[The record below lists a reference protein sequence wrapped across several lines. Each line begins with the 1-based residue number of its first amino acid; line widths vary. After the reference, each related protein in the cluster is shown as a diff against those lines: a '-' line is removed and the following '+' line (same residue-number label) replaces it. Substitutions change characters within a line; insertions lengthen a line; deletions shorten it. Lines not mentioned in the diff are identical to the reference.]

1 MTIHLK
7 ELKVELVISK
17 FKNMNLKDISLEI
30 NDLLEKR
37 RKELELT
44 FIEEEHIY
52 YMKDLDGE
60 IKRNFPSVSKI
71 VKKFHK
77 SFDAEGMA
85 LKMSKGDPE
94 GQAKLLAEWKQ
105 AGDLSTNMGSRVHFE
120 LESDTIS
127 RFGNYKEVRQPIFE
141 INEEQQR
148 KSDNMII
155 AGKQFLDLMLERGGI
170 LLDTEIVLG
179 DPTEQYTG
187 QPDKVWLMMNK
198 EKDDFG
204 FVITDWKTNQ
214 PKNFEVH
221 HYTDKLYPPFN
232 HYHNNALGHYYL
244 QLPLYGRL
252 LRKMLEGTKYSD
264 TKLLGNV
271 IVLLKDDSTFI
282 EYKVPPQINNAIQT
296 MDLSKYISRWSKK

>member
-1 MTIHLK
+1 
-7 ELKVELVISK
+7 
-17 FKNMNLKDISLEI
+17 MNLNDISLEI
-30 NDLLEKR
+30 KELLEER
-37 RKELELT
+37 RKQLELT

-52 YMKDLDGE
+52 YMKDLDGQV
-60 IKRNFPSVSKI
+60 KRNFPSVSKI
-71 VKKFHK
+71 IKKFHK
-77 SFDAEGMA
+77 PFDAEGMA

-94 GQAKLLAEWKQ
+94 GQSQLLAEWKQ

-148 KSDNMII
+148 KSDNMIK
-155 AGKQFLDLMLERGGI
+155 AGKDFLDLMLERGGV

-179 DPTEQYTG
+179 DPEEQYTG
-187 QPDKVWLMMNK
+187 QPDKVWLMENK
-198 EKDDFG
+198 TKDGFG

-214 PKNFEVH
+214 PKNFEVQ
-221 HYTDKLYPPFN
+221 HYTGKLFPPFN
-232 HYHNNALGHYYL
+232 NFHDNALGHYYL

-252 LRKMLEGTKYSD
+252 LRKMLKETKFSD

-271 IVLLKDDSTFI
+271 VVLLKDDATFV
-282 EYKVPPQINNAIQT
+282 EYKVPSQINTAIQT
-296 MDLSKYISRWSKK
+296 MDLSNYIKRW

>member
-1 MTIHLK
+1 
-7 ELKVELVISK
+7 
-17 FKNMNLKDISLEI
+17 
-30 NDLLEKR
+30 
-37 RKELELT
+37 
-44 FIEEEHIY
+44 
-52 YMKDLDGE
+52 MKDTDGE
-60 IKRNFPSVSKI
+60 IKKNFPSVSKI

-77 SFDAEGMA
+77 PFDAEGMA

-94 GQAKLLAEWKQ
+94 GQAQLLAEWKQ

-127 RFGNYKEVRQPIFE
+127 RFGNYKSVRQPIFE

-155 AGKQFLDLMLERGGI
+155 AGKKFLDLMLERGAV

-179 DPTEQYTG
+179 DPEEQYTG
-187 QPDKVWLMMNK
+187 QPDKIWLMMNK
-198 EKDDFG
+198 EKTNFG
-204 FVITDWKTNQ
+204 FVTTDWKTNQ

-221 HYTDKLYPPFN
+221 HYTGRLYPPFN
-232 HYHNNALGHYYL
+232 NYHDNALGHYYL

-252 LRKMLEGTKYSD
+252 LLKMLKGTKFED

-271 IVLLKDDSTFI
+271 IVLLKDDATFV
-282 EYKVPPQINNAIQT
+282 EYKVPPQINEAILK

>member
-1 MTIHLK
+1 
-7 ELKVELVISK
+7 
-17 FKNMNLKDISLEI
+17 MNLKDISLEI

>member
-1 MTIHLK
+1 
-7 ELKVELVISK
+7 VELVISK
-17 FKNMNLKDISLEI
+17 FKKNMNLKDISLEI

-94 GQAKLLAEWKQ
+94 GQAKLLAEWKE

-179 DPTEQYTG
+179 DPTEQFTG

>member
-1 MTIHLK
+1 
-7 ELKVELVISK
+7 
-17 FKNMNLKDISLEI
+17 MNLKDISLEI

-37 RKELELT
+37 RQELNLT
-44 FIEEEHIY
+44 FVEEEHIY
-52 YMKDLDGE
+52 YMKDIDGE

-71 VKKFHK
+71 IKKFHK
-77 SFDAEGMA
+77 PFDAEGMA
-85 LKMSKGDPE
+85 LKMSNGDPE
-94 GQAKLLAEWKQ
+94 GARQLQEQWKQ

-120 LESDTIS
+120 LESDLIG
-127 RFGNYKEVRQPIFE
+127 RFDNYKEVRQPIFT

-155 AGKQFLDLMLERGGI
+155 AGKNFLDLMLERGAV

-179 DPTEQYTG
+179 DPEEQYTG

-198 EKDDFG
+198 EKDGFG
-204 FVITDWKTNQ
+204 LVITDWKTNQ

-221 HYTDKLYPPFN
+221 HYTGRLYSPFN
-232 HYHNNALGHYYL
+232 QYHDNALGHYYL

-252 LRKMLEGTKYSD
+252 LLKMLKGTKFEN

-271 IVLLKDDSTFI
+271 VVLLKDDATFT
-282 EYKVPPQINNAIQT
+282 EYKVPPQINNTILS
-296 MDLSKYISRWSKK
+296 MDLSKYIKRW